1 MVLTDDNFASI
12 VAAIEGGR
20 RVYANIRKFVFYIFA
35 HATPEVVPFLAFA
48 LSGGLIP
55 LPLTVIQIL
64 AVDLG
69 TETLPALALGRE
81 PAEAGLMDQPPR
93 PRGEGVIRRQMLI
106 RAWLFLGG
114 ISALLVLGGFFYV
127 LWRAGWSPGDAT
139 GKGSSLHHAYL
150 EASTMTFLGIV
161 ACQVG
166 TALAARTERRSLREV
181 GLTTNR
187 LLLSGIAFELLFA
200 AVVVATP
207 VAASLAMALPSW
219 DALLLLIPFPV
230 IVWGAD
236 ELLRA
241 QRRSRQ
247 VSSAAP
253 ELLLSGGECDRGGS
267 KR

>member
-1 MVLTDDNFASI
+1 
-12 VAAIEGGR
+12 
-20 RVYANIRKFVFYIFA
+20 
-35 HATPEVVPFLAFA
+35 
-48 LSGGLIP
+48 
-55 LPLTVIQIL
+55 
-64 AVDLG
+64 
-69 TETLPALALGRE
+69 
-81 PAEAGLMDQPPR
+81 MDQPPR
-93 PRGEGVIRRQMLI
+93 PRGEGVIRRQMLT

-187 LLLSGIAFELLFA
+187 LLLWGIAFELLFT

-207 VAASLAMALPSW
+207 LAAPLAMALPRW
-219 DALLLLIPFPV
+219 DALLLLIPFPA

-236 ELLRA
+236 EIWRA
-241 QRRSRQ
+241 RRRARSTPQ
-247 VSSAAP
+247 NTT
-253 ELLLSGGECDRGGS
+253 
-267 KR
+267 